1 VQKDEAIPVW
11 LKGLDFPMQ
20 LTKQVFTNKD
30 GSTGELYLVT
40 NDLEL
45 TVQAISTTYP
55 LLYFGRLRNE
65 LALVFN
71 VILLSSFLFD
81 QTLETQIGVGFYLLL
96 QLVFYSESRER
107 PRLGGFATLLTP
119 QKNRFSNTY
128 RFP

>member
-1 VQKDEAIPVW
+1 
-11 LKGLDFPMQ
+11 MQ